1 MQFAALS
8 HEVYQSLI
16 ATMIL
21 TGPFLGVAILLGLI
35 IGLVQ
40 AVTQIQDQTVPQ
52 LIKIVVLS
60 LMVIGFATW
69 LAIPLYEQTVHLFN
83 MFPYLVR

>member
-8 HEVYQSLI
+8 HEIYQSLI
-16 ATMIL
+16 ATLVLI
-21 TGPFLGVAILLGLI
+21 GPFLGIAIVLGLV

-52 LIKIVVLS
+52 LIKIVALFIMVLAFS
-60 LMVIGFATW
+60 SW
-69 LAIPLYEQTVHLFN
+69 LAIPLYDQTLHLFT

>member
-1 MQFAALS
+1 MQFEVLS

-16 ATMIL
+16 ATL
-21 TGPFLGVAILLGLI
+21 VLVGPFLVTAILLGLVL
-35 IGLVQ
+35 GLVQ

-52 LIKIVVLS
+52 LIKIVALFTMF
-60 LMVIGFATW
+60 LAFASW
-69 LAIPLYEQTVHLFN
+69 LAIPLYDQAVHLFT